1 MRYFAEP
8 HIWSTYVEKG
18 PACHFCHRE
27 GPGYEGP
34 YYGTGPDIELV
45 CEECLAAGLLETV
58 DATTCS
64 GDTDA
69 LHAQLAAQSLM
80 AAQRKAQLAERTR
93 ALEGRTPPL
102 ITWQDLLW
110 PAHCSDYCRFVK
122 EVGRKDV
129 EKLAGDDDPQ
139 SWLEEHLEESTQE
152 STDIDDLWESI
163 TPKSLEQPS
172 KWGLC
177 VYLFECLTC
186 AEPVLLWDSE

>member
-8 HIWSTYVEKG
+8 HLWSTYVTKG

-34 YYGTGPDIELV
+34 YYG
-45 CEECLAAGLLETV
+45 
-58 DATTCS
+58 CS
-64 GDTDA
+64 GDTEA
-69 LHAQLAAQSLM
+69 LHAQLAAQSLT
-80 AAQRKAQLAERTR
+80 AAQRKTLLAERTR
-93 ALEGRTPPL
+93 ALEGRTPRL

-163 TPKSLEQPS
+163 TPKSLDRPS

-177 VYLFECLTC
+177 VYLFECVTC
-186 AEPVLLWDSE
+186 GEPVLLWDSE